1 MSTSTS
7 HLSYLAKPGPARRFE
22 FEDEF
27 FLTLVKLKNGKF
39 NIDLAREMGVSE
51 SLISRVFSTWVNF
64 LAVELRLLFEMKVNL
79 DDPDMIAPFYH
90 QYKSLKGIAT

>member
-39 NIDLAREMGVSE
+39 NIDLAREMGVS
-51 SLISRVFSTWVNF
+51 STAKKF
-64 LAVELRLLFEMKVNL
+64 THVENTLEMRLSLRLLFEMKVNL